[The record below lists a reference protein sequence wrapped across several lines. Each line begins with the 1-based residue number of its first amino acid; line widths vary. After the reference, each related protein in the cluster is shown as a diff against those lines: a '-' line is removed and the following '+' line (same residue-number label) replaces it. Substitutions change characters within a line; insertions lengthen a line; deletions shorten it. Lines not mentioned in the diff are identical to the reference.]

1 MCYVCV
7 CMFLFVIS
15 LYCVL
20 CSSLHREL
28 LTLAYL
34 CCLCVRFV
42 CDVSFISTSSSSSI
56 FFLFFLRRCF
66 FCHSVVNSFL
76 FFALFI
82 SKPFLCSLFFLWFH
96 KTTSSSSRFF
106 QVNFS
111 NRCWFVNFHSTQ
123 STCMDEATKKNA
135 HSNVI

>member
-1 MCYVCV
+1 MCYVC
-7 CMFLFVIS
+7 MFVFVIS

-34 CCLCVRFV
+34 CCLCVRFI

-56 FFLFFLRRCF
+56 FFPFFLRCCF
-66 FCHSVVNSFL
+66 FQPFLLSIL
-76 FFALFI
+76 FFFSPFYFKTISLCALLSLI
-82 SKPFLCSLFFLWFH
+82 PQNYSSSLFF
-96 KTTSSSSRFF
+96 
-106 QVNFS
+106 QVSFS

-123 STCMDEATKKNA
+123 STRMDEATTKNA